1 MSRSI
6 LAIVVFAF
14 ALASSGLHKL
24 AYQTPHSNYEIV
36 SVEQSIEVIIE
47 HCCDSEEEGSDID
60 KPRCLAD
67 NCLFAMADIGSH
79 DGHLQK
85 IGWIWNVSLETT
97 SLNQFLRPPI
107 V

>member
-47 HCCDSEEEGSDID
+47 H
-60 KPRCLAD
+60 
-67 NCLFAMADIGSH
+67 
-79 DGHLQK
+79 
-85 IGWIWNVSLETT
+85 
-97 SLNQFLRPPI
+97 
-107 V
+107 